1 MQAVGASRRVFELL
15 DREPKQPPAGE
26 ATPKGSQGG
35 GEVIFENVW
44 CACHTLHMASRNRHD
59 AGAAMQQLLGCP
71 ATTAFSVLVRSGPQ
85 ALALAPT

>member
-35 GEVIFENVW
+35 GEVIFENIW
-44 CACHTLHMASRNRHD
+44 CARHTLQMPSQPDGHD
-59 AGAAMQQLLGCP
+59 AVAAMRHLL
-71 ATTAFSVLVRSGPQ
+71 
-85 ALALAPT
+85 